1 MLIGQ
6 RRALLHNAVENVA
19 HFHDLDRVVH
29 PRQRSLAARLEHK
42 VKVLS
47 NLFARVWLFRQQH
60 DLLNVLGKN
69 ERGSEEEDSVSF
81 PEEER
86 KKKKRVGK
94 ASKILKY
101 LLLRELVALR
111 IRGLFQKSSE
121 REMLNLLY

>member
-1 MLIGQ
+1 M
-6 RRALLHNAVENVA
+6 
-19 HFHDLDRVVH
+19 
-29 PRQRSLAARLEHK
+29 
-42 VKVLS
+42 
-47 NLFARVWLFRQQH
+47 
-60 DLLNVLGKN
+60 LGKN